1 MAHGAEFD
9 AVRDLLA
16 EWGPLASAI
25 GDAAAVLDVP
35 PGERLVISTD
45 ASIEAVHFRR
55 EWLTA
60 EEIGARAAAA
70 ALSALAAMASVPRGL
85 LLSLG
90 VPESWRTSLTQIA
103 RGVGRVAASVECPTV
118 GGNVSSADALPL
130 TFTVA
135 GSALSPMRRR
145 GAKPGDIIFV
155 TGTLG
160 GPRAALAALMEVPT
174 PAADHRRRF
183 AAPAPRIAEAR
194 WISEQRA
201 G

>member
-16 EWGPLASAI
+16 EWGPVASGI

-45 ASIEAVHFRR
+45 ASIEDVHFRR

-70 ALSALAAMASVPRGL
+70 ALSDLAAMASVPRGL

-90 VPESWRTSLTQIA
+90 APQSSRTTLTQIPPA
-103 RGVGRVAASVECPTV
+103 VRPPPASV
-118 GGNVSSADALPL
+118 
-130 TFTVA
+130 
-135 GSALSPMRRR
+135 
-145 GAKPGDIIFV
+145 
-155 TGTLG
+155 
-160 GPRAALAALMEVPT
+160 
-174 PAADHRRRF
+174 
-183 AAPAPRIAEAR
+183 
-194 WISEQRA
+194 
-201 G
+201 